1 MAKFNKEALDDA
13 IGGAA
18 MQSSDVGVEKKK
30 NIMIYDVPESWNKI
44 IKEKRYATFSGYAKA
59 AIQEKMERDGLI

>member
-1 MAKFNKEALDDA
+1 MAKLNKEALDDA

-44 IKEKRYATFSGYAKA
+44 IKEKRHATFSGYAKA
-59 AIQEKMERDGLI
+59 AIQEKMEKDGLL